1 MFCSC
6 LMIEREPSNQP
17 DPNAN
22 DAWPSVSVVVT
33 TFNRRTSLERLLHRL
48 DSIRSVTTPLEA
60 VVTVD
65 GCTDTTRDLLATISV
80 GYPLRVVVLTPNQ
93 GPARGRNRALAE
105 ARGDVI
111 LFLDDDV
118 VPLPGLIDRHLAAHS
133 TDPEAVV
140 IGPMLAPTDRELPAW
155 LRWEAATLQK
165 QYDAI
170 ARGDYEPTPRQFYT
184 ANASVR
190 RTHALAV
197 GGFDETFKRAEDVEF
212 AYRLSDRGLHFRF
225 LPEAAVIHDPMRTWD
240 GWLDVAYQYGRQAV
254 VFERDR
260 GRNQLQLAYEEWYER
275 HALNRLSARVCVGH
289 PVRWNAF
296 GRLCREAVR
305 RPGGR
310 RWERLQ
316 MGLCSAAF
324 SIRYWQG
331 VADETELGKRVW
343 LRPRQRQQS
352 EPIV

>member
-1 MFCSC
+1 M
-6 LMIEREPSNQP
+6 
-17 DPNAN
+17 
-22 DAWPSVSVVVT
+22 
-33 TFNRRTSLERLLHRL
+33 
-48 DSIRSVTTPLEA
+48 EA

-65 GCTDTTRDLLATISV
+65 GCTDTTRELLDTISV
-80 GYPLRVVVLTPNQ
+80 GYPLRVIELTPNQ
-93 GPARGRNRALAE
+93 GPAKGRNRALAQ
-105 ARGDVI
+105 AQGDVI

-118 VPLPGLIDRHLAAHS
+118 LPLPGLIDRHLAVHR

-140 IGPMLAPTDRELPAW
+140 IGPMLPPADRELPSW

-190 RTHALAV
+190 RIHTLAA

-212 AYRLSDRGLHFRF
+212 AYRLADRGLRFRF
-225 LPEAAVIHDPMRTWD
+225 LPEASVIHDPMRTWD
-240 GWLDVAYQYGRQAV
+240 AWLDVAYQYGRHAV

-260 GRNQLQLAYEEWYER
+260 GRNQLQLAYQEWYER
-275 HALNRLSARVCVGH
+275 HALNRLSARACVGH
-289 PVRWNAF
+289 SVRWKAF
-296 GRLCREAVR
+296 GGLCRAAVR
-305 RPGGR
+305 REGGLG
-310 RWERLQ
+310 WGRLQ

-331 VADETELGKRVW
+331 VADETELGRKVW
-343 LRPRQRQQS
+343 LRPRQQRHS
-352 EPIV
+352 DPVV